1 MSTPPDTHE
10 TVDRTRQAD
19 VNRLG
24 AEVRPGWL
32 WRGFRARFP
41 WLADVIDMARIGLG
55 IACALLLA
63 ACPDGDTGPDGRDR
77 GWPIVVDVSE
87 APDHCDE
94 LCGGC
99 VSVEGVTDCNQLRA
113 ECACPL
119 TSETP

>member
-1 MSTPPDTHE
+1 MMSTTPDTGE

-24 AEVRPGWL
+24 ADVRPGWF

-55 IACALLLA
+55 LGALLMLA
-63 ACPDGDTGPDGRDR
+63 ACPDGNIAPDGRDR
-77 GWPIVVDVSE
+77 GWPIYVDTGD
-87 APDHCDE
+87 APDWCAEICD
-94 LCGGC
+94 GC

-113 ECACPL
+113 KCACPL
-119 TSETP
+119 EG